1 MTGTCFKHWPLTG
14 LTPTDLI
21 LPSLILAAWL
31 LTGCAQ
37 VNEQINSVP
46 TGGAAE
52 LSGPSVDGDPARTGV
67 AAAADYRRQ
76 KKNDPFAVDGEVA
89 GAAASV
95 AQDLGRWLKEDP
107 SLNRVAVTTFVD
119 ANDLTKTSALGRV
132 MTEVIVS
139 LLHRQGFEVIEL
151 RRTSNFLM
159 APKRGVFYMSREIKH
174 LAAQHQVSSVVV
186 GSYAEGLDS
195 VVVTGRLIS
204 AVDGA
209 ILSSSVRELPKTAN
223 MIYLLGPDGPIKAQ
237 RAKRV
242 GQVKRMAIIPSSK
255 VPVYERSPRKK

>member
-1 MTGTCFKHWPLTG
+1 MTGTCFKHW
-14 LTPTDLI
+14 
-21 LPSLILAAWL
+21 LPAGLILAAWL

-37 VNEQINSVP
+37 VNEQINSAP
-46 TGGAAE
+46 TGGTAE
-52 LSGPSVDGDPARTGV
+52 LNAPSAEGDPAKPGV
-67 AAAADYRRQ
+67 ATTADFRRQ
-76 KKNDPFAVDGEVA
+76 KKNDPFAIDGEVA

-95 AQDLGRWLKEDP
+95 AEDLGRWLKEDP

-159 APKRGVFYMSREIKH
+159 VPKRGVFYMSREIKH

-204 AVDGA
+204 AVDGT

-223 MIYLLGPDGPIKAQ
+223 LIYLLGPDGPFKAQ

-242 GQVKRMAIIPSSK
+242 GQAKRMAVIPSSK
-255 VPVYERSPRKK
+255 VPVYERPPRKK